1 MQWVAALTLATT
13 VVINVGAAQTTAKL
27 IKSETVAK
35 AILAAATQRV
45 VVLTLVTGVA
55 KVETT

>member
-1 MQWVAALTLATT
+1 MAPATT
-13 VVINVGAAQTTAKL
+13 VAINIGAAQMTAKL

-35 AILAAATQRV
+35 AILAVATQRV
-45 VVLTLVTGVA
+45 AALTLVTGVA